1 LSRQERNADGV
12 LTLTDASSRDCSGLG
27 RRNFLKA
34 GFLGMGAMTLPELLR
49 ARSALAGTGTGS
61 IRDKSVVLLFLGGGA
76 SHIETFNPNM
86 DAPAPYRSVTGEVA
100 TALPGV
106 TIGGTFPDLAKR
118 AHRMAFVRS
127 FRHPVADHESAI
139 VHVLNG
145 GASATGKKEDVGFSM
160 GSMYAKIRGSNH
172 PATGLPTYSLL
183 TAPETD
189 SQYRSEKSRVE
200 RGSAPGFL
208 GPACAPFDPASGG
221 TVLENMKLSLP
232 ADRLSD
238 RRRLQ
243 RALDSMNRTIDAS
256 GKMAALDTFEQQA
269 VDLVLRG
276 AFSAFDLTKED
287 PALLARYDTSMFR
300 IGNRKQRPQQMRD
313 STLGHQLL
321 LARRLCEAGCGF
333 VTVQSAGWDNHADG
347 NNPNMYDG
355 MNMLGPP
362 LDKGVS
368 AFLDD
373 VEERGLSDRILLVI
387 TGDFGR
393 TPTINKNGG
402 RDHWSNLCTLAFA
415 GGGLRIGQVIGKSAR
430 KNDIPASTP
439 ITTTNLMATIMHTLF
454 DIGTLRV
461 VRGLPA
467 NIARLVETAEPIR
480 ELVS

>member
-1 LSRQERNADGV
+1 M
-12 LTLTDASSRDCSGLG
+12 LTLTDAPLRDCSGLV

-34 GFLGMGAMTLPELLR
+34 GLLGLGGLTLPGLLR
-49 ARSALAGTGTGS
+49 ARAAAADAAGS
-61 IRDKSVVLLFLGGGA
+61 VVRDKSVVLLFLGGGA

-86 DAPAPYRSVTGEVA
+86 EAPAPYCSVTGEVA
-100 TALPGV
+100 TTLPGV
-106 TIGGTFPDLAKR
+106 TIGGTFPELARR

-145 GASATGKKEDVGFSM
+145 GTSATGKKDDLGFSM
-160 GSMYAKIRGSNH
+160 GSMYAKIRGANH
-172 PATGLPTYSLL
+172 PETGLPSYALL

-189 SQYRSEKSRVE
+189 RQYISEKSRVE
-200 RGSAPGFL
+200 RGSAPGLL
-208 GPACAPFDPASGG
+208 GPAFAPFDPAAGG
-221 TVLENMKLSLP
+221 AALQNMQLHLP
-232 ADRLSD
+232 AERLSD

-243 RALDSMNRTIDAS
+243 RALDRVSRTVDAS
-256 GKMAALDTFEQQA
+256 GIMAALDTFEQQA
-269 VDLVLRG
+269 VDIVLRG

-287 PALLARYDTSMFR
+287 PALVARYDTSMFR
-300 IGNRKQRPQQMRD
+300 IGNRKQRPQQVRD

-362 LDKGVS
+362 LDKAVS

-373 VEERGLSDRILLVI
+373 VEERGLSERILLVI

-393 TPTINKNGG
+393 TPAINKNGG

-415 GGGLRIGQVIGKSAR
+415 GGGLKMGQVVGKSAR
-430 KNDIPASTP
+430 KNDVPASP
-439 ITTTNLMATIMHTLF
+439 PVTTTNLMATIMHTLF
-454 DIGTLRV
+454 DVGKLRV

-467 NIARLVETAEPIR
+467 NIARLAETAEPIR
-480 ELVS
+480 EL